1 MGVNAILIIGIL
13 FCSAI
18 AANPSPARVKRS
30 ESADAADKVV
40 VRAAGAPGIK
50 IRKSFSIIGKFY
62 MLSEDPIPSFTA
74 ARTFC
79 QNLHGDLAS
88 ALSYEEFDLLVKHH
102 LVPDDF
108 RDEYIWVGAKR
119 SGEDTTNTIKTDVY
133 WITGEPLPPSYKKW
147 WQPGGV
153 NSYTEPDDHCCG
165 VIHVNGNVREGD
177 GPAMSTLP
185 ETDSRNIR

>member
-1 MGVNAILIIGIL
+1 
-13 FCSAI
+13 
-18 AANPSPARVKRS
+18 
-30 ESADAADKVV
+30 
-40 VRAAGAPGIK
+40 
-50 IRKSFSIIGKFY
+50 
-62 MLSEDPIPSFTA
+62 MLSEDTLPSFTA

-108 RDEYIWVGAKR
+108 LTKYIWVGAKR
-119 SGEDTTNTIKTDVY
+119 SGEDTTNAIKTDVY

-153 NSYTEPDDHCCG
+153 QSHTEPDSHCCG
-165 VIHVNGNVREGD
+165 VIHVNGNVREGN
-177 GPAMSTLP
+177 GPALSTFGENHDFRALCQFH
-185 ETDSRNIR
+185 